1 MNREQKIAQAEKMF
15 IIEGKDI
22 EEIARVIGYSRSS
35 LYRIMKERNWKER
48 RLEYELSAIGIAEK
62 LMRLLHDDVKN
73 LSSLNTS
80 EVDRIVKVIKSIKV
94 LQRDIDILGSTIK
107 VVDELIYFLREKFP
121 DNDWQKLFDVIPQF
135 LEHIREKYKNVVE

>member
-1 MNREQKIAQAEKMF
+1 
-15 IIEGKDI
+15 
-22 EEIARVIGYSRSS
+22 
-35 LYRIMKERNWKER
+35 
-48 RLEYELSAIGIAEK
+48 
-62 LMRLLHDDVKN
+62 MRLLHDDVKKLN
-73 LSSLNTS
+73 SLNAG
-80 EVDRIVKVIKSIKV
+80 EVDRIVKIIKSIRV